1 MNREHHYLLSW
12 ISLLL
17 SSSPIQAI
25 NADSAIGD
33 WQERR
38 LMQPSADELKWEQAG
53 NIMIYDGLTD
63 RLVSKA
69 MDKHFHRIGSMTSA
83 VIRYRTQPRVSSL
96 RKTTAADNRLIIS
109 QLHRQRASQPR

>member
-69 MDKHFHRIGSMTSA
+69 MDKHFHRIGSMMFTGTIITDERCDPLQDPA
-83 VIRYRTQPRVSSL
+83 TGE
-96 RKTTAADNRLIIS
+96 LI
-109 QLHRQRASQPR
+109 AENDGC